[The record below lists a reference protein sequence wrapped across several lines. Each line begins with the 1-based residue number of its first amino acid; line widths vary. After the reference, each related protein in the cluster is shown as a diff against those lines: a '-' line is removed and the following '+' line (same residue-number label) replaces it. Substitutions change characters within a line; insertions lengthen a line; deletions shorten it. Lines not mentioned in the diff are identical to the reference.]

1 MPLPIAPIAGLAFRY
16 GAVALATYAISRNL
30 PATPRDQRAEDAMDD
45 VSEGLSLG
53 KDEEQ
58 VNGSARF
65 KRTIRLGS
73 SGPGLEID
81 ATALTR
87 IKFKKV

>member
-16 GAVALATYAISRNL
+16 GAVALATYAVTRNL

-45 VSEGLSLG
+45 VSEGMSLG
-53 KDEEQ
+53 KNDEQ
-58 VNGSARF
+58 INGHARF
-65 KRTIRLGS
+65 KRTIRLGTT
-73 SGPGLEID
+73 GPGIEID